1 MGYEELPR
9 KKQIPRLSLG
19 MTRQRLNWVRVIY
32 NRSMQGSGRVSFAR
46 VSRRSFLATL
56 AGAAGATRIQA
67 QSQKGRELPSAAKR
81 YLDPATEFVVI
92 RLTDPQYSALLPAG
106 GTRPLTNRSMLYAS
120 DETGTWQALRM
131 DLHTYASQQLTDA
144 TALDPQSL
152 SFLAGEK
159 GFLHVDGGRLIET
172 IFSGN
177 KTREIYRTPEHFETL
192 PGVSYSLD
200 GQSASFVE
208 KGDAGFRLRW
218 VDLVRGAARNV
229 VESPDEIRDVLLR
242 PKHAAAV
249 YRSGDS
255 WWLIDTGARKKQKLA
270 LAEGETSQGQ
280 WTADGSAL
288 LYLNRPSD
296 PKQLVAIRQFTP
308 EGAKD
313 VWVANTSQF
322 AAFSANADG
331 SVFAGA
337 SGTKASPYLL
347 LLARAVK
354 REFTLAEHK
363 AKDPRMVAP
372 MFTPNSQSL
381 VFQSDRHGKPAIY
394 WMAVE
399 KFVTETEGS

>member
-1 MGYEELPR
+1 
-9 KKQIPRLSLG
+9 
-19 MTRQRLNWVRVIY
+19 
-32 NRSMQGSGRVSFAR
+32 MQGSGRVSLAR

-56 AGAAGATRIQA
+56 ASAAGATRIQA

-92 RLTDPQYSALLPAG
+92 RLTDPQYSALVPAG

-131 DLHTYASQQLTDA
+131 DLHSYASQQLTDA

-152 SFLAGEK
+152 SLLPNEK
-159 GFLHVDGGRLIET
+159 GFWHFDGGHLIET
-172 IFSGN
+172 IFTGN

-200 GQSASFVE
+200 AQAAAFVE
-208 KGDAGFRLRW
+208 KGDSGFRLRW
-218 VDLVRGAARNV
+218 VDLARGAAQNV
-229 VESPDEIRDVLLR
+229 TESDDEIRDVVLR
-242 PKHAAAV
+242 PKHASV
-249 YRSGDS
+249 LYRTGDS
-255 WWLIDTGARKKQKLA
+255 WWLVDAGTRKKQKLG
-270 LAEGETSQGQ
+270 LAEGETSQCQ

-288 LYLNRPSD
+288 LYLNRPAD
-296 PKQLVAIRQFTP
+296 PKKLVAIRQLTP
-308 EGAKD
+308 EGHKD
-313 VWVANTSQF
+313 SWVANTSQF

-337 SGTKASPYLL
+337 SGTKASPYVL

-363 AKDPRMVAP
+363 ARDPRMVAP

>member
-1 MGYEELPR
+1 MPN
-9 KKQIPRLSLG
+9 P
-19 MTRQRLNWVRVIY
+19 
-32 NRSMQGSGRVSFAR
+32 
-46 VSRRSFLATL
+46 
-56 AGAAGATRIQA
+56 
-67 QSQKGRELPSAAKR
+67 QKGQELPSVARR

-106 GTRPLTNRSMLYAS
+106 GTRALTNRSMLYAS
-120 DETGTWQALRM
+120 DETGKWQALRM
-131 DLHTYASQQLTDA
+131 DLHSYTSQQLTEA
-144 TALDPQSL
+144 VALDPQSL
-152 SFLAGEK
+152 SFMPNEK
-159 GFLHVDGGRLIET
+159 GFWHFDGGHLKET
-172 IFSGN
+172 IFASN
-177 KTREIYRTPEHFETL
+177 RTREVYRTPEHFETL
-192 PGVSYSLD
+192 PGVSYSVD
-200 GQSASFVE
+200 GQAAAFVE
-208 KGDAGFRLRW
+208 KGDGGFRLRW
-218 VDLVRGAARNV
+218 VELVRGAARNV

-242 PKHAAAV
+242 PKHAAVV

-255 WWLIDTGARKKQKLA
+255 WWLLDTSSRKKQKLA
-270 LAEGETSQGQ
+270 LAEGEISQCQ

-288 LYLNRPSD
+288 LYLNRPAD

-337 SGTKASPYLL
+337 SGTKASPYVL

-363 AKDPRMVAP
+363 ARDPRMVAP